1 MINDTEMLWG
11 CINFRCASGP
21 TSWNVNI
28 WMAKE
33 QANPI
38 CIRKNIINIL
48 YYKKYIYL
56 PTCILGSNALCNNS
70 FPIKQFSFI
79 LKIRSLSRSLF
90 S

>member
-1 MINDTEMLWG
+1 MLWG

-38 CIRKNIINIL
+38 CIRKK
-48 YYKKYIYL
+48 YYKHIILQEIHISSYL
-56 PTCILGSNALCNNS
+56 YTW
-70 FPIKQFSFI
+70 
-79 LKIRSLSRSLF
+79 
-90 S
+90 